1 LAEKVPPG
9 AARGFQCR
17 NCLEF
22 INPTLTNCPYCG
34 AVVELDV
41 PEATHSQTILAQAG
55 SEARILKMLA
65 QAELVCFVLSF
76 VPFASFALYGFM
88 ILLPGVPML
97 WVRWWVKYH
106 NLQTSGQDYE
116 NAKRDVIAAAVIWSG
131 VIAVWMAAGV
141 LQSWQSWLMN

>member
-1 LAEKVPPG
+1 
-9 AARGFQCR
+9 
-17 NCLEF
+17 
-22 INPTLTNCPYCG
+22 
-34 AVVELDV
+34 
-41 PEATHSQTILAQAG
+41 
-55 SEARILKMLA
+55 MLA
-65 QAELVCFVLSF
+65 RAELVCFVLSF